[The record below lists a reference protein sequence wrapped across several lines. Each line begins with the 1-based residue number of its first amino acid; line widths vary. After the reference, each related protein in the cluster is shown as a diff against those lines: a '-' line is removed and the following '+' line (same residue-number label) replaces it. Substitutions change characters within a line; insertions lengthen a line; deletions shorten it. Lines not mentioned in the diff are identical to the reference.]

1 MNVVHKS
8 FLEKYPG
15 FESSVQ
21 CTPLV
26 LWLRGYFGA
35 VMGPLGAEHG
45 CVLAKVRSEASTRR
59 VSLLSEALIQN
70 LKLLSKKLWVLWL
83 KGCFRAVM
91 SPLGTAHEGF
101 PGLMH

>member
-35 VMGPLGAEHG
+35 VMGPLGVEHG
-45 CVLAKVRSEASTRR
+45 CVLGKIRSEASTRR

-83 KGCFRAVM
+83 KRCFRAVM

-101 PGLMH
+101 PGLMY